1 MDHGNFEVI
10 LEVFRMSSSENKIV
24 VNSNSDT
31 AVGGLGIIF
40 LIGFMG
46 CGKTTLGRKLANRL
60 SYPFMDL
67 DHVLEAQ
74 AGMTI
79 AQYFAQY
86 GEDAFRKLE
95 STVLKQTDYHE
106 HMVVSTGGGLPCF
119 FDNIEWMNAQGKTV
133 YIKLSPKTLATRL
146 ENEKEE
152 RPLLREKHGEALVAF
167 IADKLKEREPFYD
180 KATIVTDGLS
190 LTAEKIEKMLTGMIR

>member
-1 MDHGNFEVI
+1 
-10 LEVFRMSSSENKIV
+10 MSNSENKLV
-24 VNSNSDT
+24 ADNNTDT
-31 AVGGLGIIF
+31 APEGLGIIF

-60 SYPFMDL
+60 GYPFMDL

-79 AQYFAQY
+79 AQYFAEF

-95 STVLKQTDYHE
+95 SEVLKQTDYHQ

-119 FDNIEWMNAQGKTV
+119 FDNMEWMNAHGKSV
-133 YIKLSPKTLATRL
+133 YIKLSPKTLAMRL

-152 RPLLREKHGEALVAF
+152 RPLLREKHGEELIAF
-167 IADKLKEREPFYD
+167 IAKKLIEREPFYT
-180 KATIVTDGLS
+180 KATVVTDGLS
-190 LTAEKIEKMLTGMIR
+190 LTAEKVEGLLKNK